1 MTSPAGKEPI
11 MSSRPAPDLRPPSG
25 IYSETVHLRTQRLQ
39 QFVDITD
46 LVAERVRRA
55 RVGAGIVNVQSR
67 HTTASILVNEF
78 EPELLS
84 DLDDLGERWAPRA
97 LGYRHDRRE
106 LPPGER
112 ANGHSHARAILLGSS
127 ATLNVQDGRLCLGR
141 WQRVLLAE
149 LDGPRRRGISIV
161 VLGVPE
167 GDRVASRPWPRIAKV
182 DRKGA

>member
-1 MTSPAGKEPI
+1 
-11 MSSRPAPDLRPPSG
+11 
-25 IYSETVHLRTQRLQ
+25 
-39 QFVDITD
+39 VDITD

-55 RVGAGIVNVQSR
+55 RIGAGIVNVQSC

-84 DLDDLGERWAPRA
+84 DLDDLGERWAPKA
-97 LGYRHDRRE
+97 LGYRHDRRDM
-106 LPPGER
+106 PPGER

-127 ATLNVQDGRLCLGR
+127 AILNVQGGRLCLGR
-141 WQRVLLAE
+141 WQRILLAE

-161 VLGVPE
+161 ALGVPE
-167 GDRVASRPWPRIAKV
+167 SDQVSSRRWPRIAAV